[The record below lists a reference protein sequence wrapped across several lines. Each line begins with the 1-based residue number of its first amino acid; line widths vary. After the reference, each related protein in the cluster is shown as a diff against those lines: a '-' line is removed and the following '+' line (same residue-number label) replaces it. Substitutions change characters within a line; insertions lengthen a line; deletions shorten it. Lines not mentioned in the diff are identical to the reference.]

1 MSATAIIPPKCRLD
15 PHGACVS
22 PKLRLAP
29 RHTPLR
35 RLPDGAAGAP
45 ALRVEGDAPST
56 TAAAVSARVLNA
68 VPDGAPHVLHID
80 RDLESALAL
89 AILLTPEARVTHV
102 PTLSAARAVLRQQIF
117 SVVVIDPNLPD
128 GDCAELLPALRAI
141 PLLVYSATQPRWR
154 NWSGVYLPKPWT
166 SRRKLWSTLSKLLG
180 LPTFTSAGA

>member
-29 RHTPLR
+29 GHTPPR
-35 RLPDGAAGAP
+35 RLPNGAAGAP
-45 ALRVEGDAPST
+45 ALRPEGDAPPP
-56 TAAAVSARVLNA
+56 APLSARVLNA

-80 RDLESALAL
+80 RDTDSALAL

-102 PTLSAARAVLRQQIF
+102 PTLGAARAALRQQIF

-141 PLLVYSATQPRWR
+141 PLLVYSATQPHWR

-166 SRRKLWSTLSKLLG
+166 SRRKLWSTLSKMLG
-180 LPTFTSAGA
+180 LPTFTSAGD